1 MNNKKRLL
9 ILGAGRGQV
18 KLIQAAKALG
28 YTAVVASIQGDYPG
42 FALADEICYTDIS
55 NPLQV
60 YETAKEKKVDGVA
73 TACLDT
79 GIISLGYTCERL
91 GFCGLSE
98 KAAKISGD
106 KFLMKKAFTDFG
118 VNTADYKK
126 VSSREEL
133 ERALQTLGFPAVVK
147 AVDLQGSKG
156 VYIVRNIEEAVE
168 GFNRALEYSGESFC
182 IIEKFLDGKKFDM
195 QSFIYNGEILFFLPC
210 GDITY
215 VCDTVVPIG
224 HYAPADLK
232 EAVEIKAKKQAEKAI
247 RAAGLDNCA
256 VDVDLIVHDGEV
268 YVIELT
274 GRAAANCLPEITE
287 IYFGIPYFKMVASMA
302 AGEDPRPYFYHRKNG
317 CPAVSARML
326 FSKHSGV
333 LKQIINKNNQAD
345 IRELLFFIKEGN
357 PVNRFQTLK
366 DCLGQ
371 IIISG
376 NFLEEVDENMEQAVS
391 NITFE
396 LE

>member
-1 MNNKKRLL
+1 MGDKKRLL

-18 KLIQAAKALG
+18 KLIKAAKELG

-55 NPLQV
+55 NPQRV
-60 YETAKEKKVDGVA
+60 YAAAIEKRVDGVA

-91 GFCGLSE
+91 GFHGLSE
-98 KAAKISGD
+98 KAARISGD
-106 KFLMKKAFTDFG
+106 KLLMKKAFTEYG
-118 VNTADYKK
+118 VNTAGYEK
-126 VSSREEL
+126 VSTLKEL
-133 ERALQTLGFPAVVK
+133 EHALQTLGFPAVVK

-156 VYIVRNIEEAVE
+156 IYIVHNWREAAE
-168 GFNRALEYSGESFC
+168 GFYKALEQSGESFC
-182 IIEKFLDGKKFDM
+182 ILEEFLDGSKFDM
-195 QSFIYNGEILFFLPC
+195 QSFIYNGEIMFFLPC
-210 GDITY
+210 GDHTY
-215 VCDTVVPIG
+215 LCDTVVPIG
-224 HYAPADLK
+224 HFAPLNLTED
-232 EAVEIKAKKQAEKAI
+232 VKAKATKQAEMAI

-256 VDVDLIVHDGEV
+256 IDVDLIVQNGEV

-287 IYFGIPYFKMVASMA
+287 IYFGIPYFKMVAAMA
-302 AGEDPRPYFYHRKNG
+302 AGEDPRPYFYNRKNG
-317 CPAVSARML
+317 CSAVSARMM
-326 FSKHSGV
+326 FSKQSGV
-333 LKQIINKNNQAD
+333 LKQIINKNSRAD
-345 IRELLFFIKEGN
+345 IRELLFFVKKGD
-357 PVNRFQTLK
+357 PVHEFRTLK

-376 NFLEEVDENMEQAVS
+376 AFPKEVDKSMEQAIS